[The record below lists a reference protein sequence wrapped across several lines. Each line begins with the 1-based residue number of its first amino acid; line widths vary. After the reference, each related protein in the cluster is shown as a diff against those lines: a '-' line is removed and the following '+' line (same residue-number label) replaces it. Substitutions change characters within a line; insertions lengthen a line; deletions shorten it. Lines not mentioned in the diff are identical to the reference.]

1 MRRIS
6 GGLAGGGAFLL
17 LALAC
22 NPEKPVEP
30 RSPTFDAAETLVAP
44 LVLHT
49 VAPQTTDPAIDRALD
64 NHYVWLDTT
73 AKSNRKLFV
82 FLPGTGQNPSI
93 FQLVQQ
99 EAARLGYHVI
109 GLMYPTGGGL
119 AKACPTTPDPS
130 ACYENARLEIIDGI
144 DRVAFLNVSVANS
157 IDNRLTKLLQYL
169 ALQYPDEGWDRFL
182 LRDKPKWSQ
191 IAVSGHS
198 QGGGNAAMIAK
209 IRLVARVVL
218 FSSVT
223 DSIQTEAPSWVAT
236 HVTPVERY
244 YGIAHDRDGFYRPI
258 RAALDSLGLDVF
270 GGPAMPETSSP
281 PYDGTHMLVTDLLPR
296 PNGFVGTNEAVRPRQ
311 QIGDEHVR
319 SIVRRAAGLGH
330 RGTAEDVEPEG
341 VQRRPDRAIEPVAI
355 VRDAVVALHRRHVRR
370 DPGRGFGLNA
380 VRHGGEQDHAGNQPD
395 LRDHRRVPTSLGV
408 ATDGDLRPLRLV
420 TEEESVPPFV
430 GILSRKVLEQLG
442 ESVVDAVRH
451 ADVQERDP
459 VDSVDDLEACVLVA
473 RAGIK
478 GRRARFRQ
486 PAAGWVHEADDV
498 VAEPGCLLLHELK
511 NPGILACTG
520 QEYEELMVRARGRV
534 EPHVVIVEPL
544 VDRAVGRLGRDDVQ
558 DERWR
563 RRGCGLERK

>member
-6 GGLAGGGAFLL
+6 GKLAGSAILL
-17 LALAC
+17 TLALGC
-22 NPEKPVEP
+22 NPEQSVRP
-30 RSPTFDAAETLVAP
+30 RSPAFEATTTPAP
-44 LVLHT
+44 ALVLHV
-49 VAPQTTDPAIDRALD
+49 VAPQATDPAIDQGLD
-64 NHYVWLDTT
+64 DHYVWLDTT
-73 AKSNRKLFV
+73 ARSNHKLFV

-119 AKACPTTPDPS
+119 AKACPSTTDPS

-169 ALQYPDEGWDRFL
+169 TLQYPDEGWDRFL

-258 RAALDSLGLDVF
+258 RAAWDSLRLDVF

-296 PNGFVGTNEAVRPRQ
+296 PNGFVGTNAHGSPSN
-311 QIGDEHVR
+311 DLNTP
-319 SIVRRAAGLGH
+319 LGPD
-330 RGTAEDVEPEG
+330 GTPLL
-341 VQRRPDRAIEPVAI
+341 
-355 VRDAVVALHRRHVRR
+355 RDAWRYLLTA
-370 DPGRGFGLNA
+370 RG
-380 VRHGGEQDHAGNQPD
+380 AGQED
-395 LRDHRRVPTSLGV
+395 
-408 ATDGDLRPLRLV
+408 AEV
-420 TEEESVPPFV
+420 TEISA
-430 GILSRKVLEQLG
+430 GG
-442 ESVVDAVRH
+442 
-451 ADVQERDP
+451 
-459 VDSVDDLEACVLVA
+459 A
-473 RAGIK
+473 R
-478 GRRARFRQ
+478 
-486 PAAGWVHEADDV
+486 
-498 VAEPGCLLLHELK
+498 
-511 NPGILACTG
+511 
-520 QEYEELMVRARGRV
+520 
-534 EPHVVIVEPL
+534 
-544 VDRAVGRLGRDDVQ
+544 
-558 DERWR
+558 
-563 RRGCGLERK
+563 